1 MLLGKARETRGL
13 TVLGSPGRCGEGA
26 DRGGLW
32 GQWPWCP
39 WGAAPRLSVEVSPA
53 VLHRLQEGG
62 LVCVCPGPPES
73 SASVPLARPR
83 APLSRRRSPCAAW
96 CPGRP
101 PVGFSA
107 MPSSAERWVLGG
119 EACESA
125 GKCENGFNGD
135 LDPDSRRAGGNAK
148 RQVIRGRGPV
158 SEPGGPAKPSDRP
171 TTRLPFRGLP
181 PAPQLLLARPRGA
194 HVPVK
199 VRGLHRGLCLQ
210 SPLSV
215 HQASRMGLA
224 RAAMGRAPQRCPVSS

>member
-1 MLLGKARETRGL
+1 M
-13 TVLGSPGRCGEGA
+13 
-26 DRGGLW
+26 
-32 GQWPWCP
+32 
-39 WGAAPRLSVEVSPA
+39 
-53 VLHRLQEGG
+53 
-62 LVCVCPGPPES
+62 
-73 SASVPLARPR
+73 
-83 APLSRRRSPCAAW
+83 
-96 CPGRP
+96 
-101 PVGFSA
+101 GFSA
-107 MPSSAERWVLGG
+107 MPSSAERWALGG

-135 LDPDSRRAGGNAK
+135 LDPDGRRAGGNAK

-194 HVPVK
+194 RVPVK
-199 VRGLHRGLCLQ
+199 VRGLHRGLRLQ
-210 SPLSV
+210 SPLFV